1 MVNEV
6 GTLAVASES
15 PEPDAVDVTP
25 QVNAGNTVAVNGL
38 PATAAV
44 EDISRTDG
52 IDWAAKLFLIH
63 VRAIAALP
71 DVSRY

>member
-1 MVNEV
+1 MVNEA
-6 GTLAVASES
+6 GTPAVASDS
-15 PEPDAVDVTP
+15 PEPDAVDAEP
-25 QVNAGNTVAVNGL
+25 QVNAGNTVVVKGL

-44 EDISRTDG
+44 EDISRSNG